1 MTTTNYY
8 RILAVMTDGAVML
21 TDIECSDD
29 AAAIDRGRALRSV
42 HDCACV
48 YVRRFLTRNTCDT
61 HHLIAKL

>member
-1 MTTTNYY
+1 
-8 RILAVMTDGAVML
+8 MTDGAVML